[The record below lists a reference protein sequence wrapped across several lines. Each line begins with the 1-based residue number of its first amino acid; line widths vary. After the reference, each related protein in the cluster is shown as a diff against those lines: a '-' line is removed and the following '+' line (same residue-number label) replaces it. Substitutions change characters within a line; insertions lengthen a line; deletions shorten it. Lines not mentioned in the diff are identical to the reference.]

1 MQALS
6 ELLDAGRYKEA
17 SELARQRLAQNPGD
31 GEALLAMARVSLQ
44 AGQPEQAE
52 RLLGRASAHAPADEV
67 VMVRAAIACQRL
79 NWAAARELYGSLV
92 RQPNHPPAAW
102 YGLGVARMSLGDFQG
117 AYEAQLQALTRAPQQ
132 PSVHF
137 ELGRLLAVQG
147 RRGASAR
154 AFVRTLRLDPRDVR
168 AYGALAQVALGRGKV
183 RMARRVLEAGLRQVP
198 GAVELQTLLKGLPV
212 PAAPS
217 SSPSQ
222 AEGPQV
228 EVYKQARELLDRKRN
243 REALKVLRQASEQGL
258 RTVPLKLM
266 EAEACAGLLPTD
278 VPGAIQ
284 AYEDAM
290 ALDPQGWVVCSNFG
304 LFLQEQGYRYVPRA
318 LEVLREAHRRAPTR
332 PEPALNLALA
342 YYKSDQ
348 RAESLTL
355 AEQLEAALPLEHP
368 LYPQARL
375 LVETLRKP

>member
-1 MQALS
+1 MQTLS
-6 ELLDAGRYKEA
+6 ELLDTGRYKEA
-17 SELARQRLAQNPGD
+17 SEQAQQRLAHNPGD
-31 GEALLAMARVSLQ
+31 GEALLILARVSLQ
-44 AGQPEQAE
+44 AGQPDQAE
-52 RLLGRASAHAPADEV
+52 RLLGRASPHAPADEV

-79 NWAAARELYGSLV
+79 NWAAARDLYGSLV
-92 RQPNHPPAAW
+92 RQPRHPPAAW
-102 YGLGVARMSLGDFQG
+102 YGLGVARLSLGDFQG
-117 AYEAQLQALTRAPQQ
+117 AYEAQLQALTLAPQQ

-147 RRGASAR
+147 QRGSAAR

-183 RMARRVLEAGLRQVP
+183 RLARRVLEAGLRQVP

-217 SSPSQ
+217 PGPSQ
-222 AEGPQV
+222 AEGPAA
-228 EVYKQARELLDRKRN
+228 VYTQARELLDRKRN
-243 REALKVLRQASEQGL
+243 REALKLLRQASERGV